1 MKTIITFLC
10 LFIIGTVSAQRKPI
24 AALVVLDSIP
34 LVEPQLREVAL
45 NVLDPQKIESLKVF
59 TGAEATDKYGDL
71 AKEGVIIIAF
81 KPSKKKAFD
90 KKSEKIYQPLYILDS
105 VPLFDA
111 KLKKKVLENINRDR
125 IKKIERL
132 GTKAAAKYGDA
143 AKNGVINIVLKPPK
157 SKKQNLKD
165 KETIFLR

>member
-34 LVEPQLREVAL
+34 LVEPQLRELAL
-45 NVLDPQKIESLKVF
+45 NVLDPEKIKSIKVF

-71 AKEGVIIIAF
+71 AKEGVIVITL

-90 KKSEKIYQPLYILDS
+90 KKSEKIYHPLYILDS

-111 KLKKKVLENINRDR
+111 KLKKVILE
-125 IKKIERL
+125 KIERL

-143 AKNGVINIVLKPPK
+143 AKNGVINIVLKPSK

>member
-34 LVEPQLREVAL
+34 LVEPQLREVAFK
-45 NVLDPQKIESLKVF
+45 VLDPEKIKSIKVF

-105 VPLFDA
+105 VPLFDV

-143 AKNGVINIVLKPPK
+143 AKNGVINIVLKPQK
-157 SKKQNLKD
+157 AKKQNLKD

>member
-34 LVEPQLREVAL
+34 LVEPQLRELAL
-45 NVLDPQKIESLKVF
+45 NVLDPEKSIKVF

-71 AKEGVIIIAF
+71 AKEGVIVITL

-90 KKSEKIYQPLYILDS
+90 KKSEKIYHPLYILDS

-111 KLKKKVLENINRDR
+111 KLKKVILENIDR
-125 IKKIERL
+125 HRVKRIEKL
-132 GTKAAAKYGDA
+132 ETKAAAKYGDA
-143 AKNGVINIVLKPPK
+143 AKNGVINIELKPQK
-157 SKKQNLKD
+157 AKKQNLKD

>member
-34 LVEPQLREVAL
+34 LVEPQLREVAFK
-45 NVLDPQKIESLKVF
+45 VLDPEKF

>member
-34 LVEPQLREVAL
+34 LVEPQLREL
-45 NVLDPQKIESLKVF
+45 

-90 KKSEKIYQPLYILDS
+90 KKSEKIYHPLYILDS
-105 VPLFDA
+105 VPLFDF
-111 KLKKKVLENINRDR
+111 KVKKVILENIDR
-125 IKKIERL
+125 HRVKKIEKL
-132 GTKAAAKYGDA
+132 ETKAAAKYGDA
-143 AKNGVINIVLKPPK
+143 AKNGVINIELKPQK
-157 SKKQNLKD
+157 AKKQNLKD

>member
-34 LVEPQLREVAL
+34 LVEPQLRELAL
-45 NVLDPQKIESLKVF
+45 NVLDPEKIKSIKVF

-90 KKSEKIYQPLYILDS
+90 KKSEKIYHPLYILDS
-105 VPLFDA
+105 VPLFDF
-111 KLKKKVLENINRDR
+111 KVKKVILENIDR
-125 IKKIERL
+125 HRVKKIEKL
-132 GTKAAAKYGDA
+132 ETKAAAKYGDA
-143 AKNGVINIVLKPPK
+143 AKNGVINITLKPQK
-157 SKKQNLKD
+157 AKKQKSKD
-165 KETIFLR
+165 KETIFIR

>member
-1 MKTIITFLC
+1 MRTIITFLC

-34 LVEPQLREVAL
+34 LVEPQLRELAL

-59 TGAEATDKYGDL
+59 TGVEATDRYGEL
-71 AKEGVIIIAF
+71 AKEGVIIITL

-132 GTKAAAKYGDA
+132 ETKAAAKYGDA
-143 AKNGVINIVLKPPK
+143 AKNGVINIVLKPLK

>member
-1 MKTIITFLC
+1 M
-10 LFIIGTVSAQRKPI
+10 SAQRKPI

-34 LVEPQLREVAL
+34 LVEPQLRELAL
-45 NVLDPQKIESLKVF
+45 NVLDPKKIESLKVF
-59 TGAEATDKYGDL
+59 TGVEATDRYGEL
-71 AKEGVIIIAF
+71 AKEGVVVITL

-90 KKSEKIYQPLYILDS
+90 KKSEKIYHPLYILDS

-143 AKNGVINIVLKPPK
+143 AKNGVINIELKPQK
-157 SKKQNLKD
+157 AKKQNLKD

>member
-34 LVEPQLREVAL
+34 LVEPQLREVAFK
-45 NVLDPQKIESLKVF
+45 VLDPEKIKSIEVF
-59 TGAEATDKYGDL
+59 TGAEATD
-71 AKEGVIIIAF
+71 

-132 GTKAAAKYGDA
+132 GTKAAVKYGDA

>member
-1 MKTIITFLC
+1 MRTIITFLC

-34 LVEPQLREVAL
+34 LVEPQLRELAL

-59 TGAEATDKYGDL
+59 TGVEATGRYGEL
-71 AKEGVIIIAF
+71 AKEGVVVITL

-90 KKSEKIYQPLYILDS
+90 KKSEKIYQPLYVLDS
-105 VPLFDA
+105 VPLFDV
-111 KLKKKVLENINRDR
+111 KLKRKVLENINRDR

-132 GTKAAAKYGDA
+132 GTIAAAKYGDA
-143 AKNGVINIVLKPPK
+143 AKNGVINIVLKPSK

>member
-34 LVEPQLREVAL
+34 LVEPQLRELAL
-45 NVLDPQKIESLKVF
+45 NVLDPEKIKSIKVF
-59 TGAEATDKYGDL
+59 TGVEATDRYGEL
-71 AKEGVIIIAF
+71 AKEGVVVITL
-81 KPSKKKAFD
+81 KPAKKKAFD
-90 KKSEKIYQPLYILDS
+90 KKSEKIYHPHYILDS
-105 VPLFDA
+105 VPLLDA

-132 GTKAAAKYGDA
+132 GTKAAAKE
-143 AKNGVINIVLKPPK
+143 VW
-157 SKKQNLKD
+157 
-165 KETIFLR
+165 